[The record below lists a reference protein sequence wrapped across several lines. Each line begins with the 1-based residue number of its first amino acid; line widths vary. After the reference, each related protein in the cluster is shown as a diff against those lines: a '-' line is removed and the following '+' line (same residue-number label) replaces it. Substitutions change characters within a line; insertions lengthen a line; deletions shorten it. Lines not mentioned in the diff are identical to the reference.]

1 MSITIDLGWLLQII
15 PQLSPE
21 TRAILGAILIFV
33 VIILLIPGIIAYLV
47 FVIVGVSGFRRLFSY
62 ENRESRIHSMH
73 PFPKIMYVFFV
84 SLLVAYV
91 ERPES
96 LLIILLGT
104 LIPWFFANP
113 SKDKVRLLII
123 ILLLQFIMT
132 AWSQSFL
139 NPYFTTSAYMR
150 VYVMPKPLHWMTRS
164 ISLAGAYYGMIQ
176 SLRVMAAISAALLL
190 VTTTHPSDIVY
201 GLRYLKL
208 PYELI
213 FMISITIKAIPSL
226 LEKMFLVIAA
236 ERARALTFIPKITAN
251 PISIIK
257 AISRAIG
264 AIIIAFVPA
273 IIEAIR
279 EAKRMA
285 IAATIKAF
293 RAYPKRTY
301 YRVIEMS
308 RTDTITVLVM
318 MLIFLFVWSNQ
329 IFLRLIPL

>member
-1 MSITIDLGWLLQII
+1 MSITIDLSWLLEII
-15 PQLSPE
+15 PQLPADI
-21 TRAILGAILIFV
+21 RATLGAILIFV

-62 ENRESRIHSMH
+62 ENRESKVHRMH
-73 PFPKIMYVFFV
+73 PFPKIMYVFFI
-84 SLLVAYV
+84 SLIVAYV

-96 LLIILLGT
+96 LLIIFLGT

-113 SKDKVRLLII
+113 SRDKVRLLTI

-139 NPYFTTSAYMR
+139 NPFFTTSAYMR
-150 VYVMPKPLHWMTRS
+150 IYIMPRSLHWMTRS
-164 ISLAGAYYGMIQ
+164 ISLAGAYYGMVQ

-213 FMISITIKAIPSL
+213 FMVSITIKAIPSL

-236 ERARALTFIPKITAN
+236 ERARALTFVPKITAN
-251 PISIIK
+251 PLSIIK
-257 AISRAIG
+257 ALGRAIG
-264 AIIIAFVPA
+264 AIVIAFVPA

-293 RAYPKRTY
+293 RAYPKRSY
-301 YRVIEMS
+301 YRVIKMS
-308 RTDTITVLVM
+308 TLDIVIVFSM
-318 MLIFLFVWSNQ
+318 IIIFGFVWLNQVFQ
-329 IFLRLIPL
+329 IFPL